1 MNPNETTDTQV
12 YENKRKELIQ
22 SMDVSGS
29 EIMFPIHSK
38 MSSDWAEV
46 LAGQIDIM
54 AEEGNDGVAR
64 FVAVS
69 LELSAFIDQKEKYFR
84 DNYGSYESASASS
97 PTFMGSML
105 RSFGKAENPQE
116 FEVQGV
122 RDSKTQND
130 YENAFN
136 MVNQGYKA
144 GSVDISVEGV
154 SVVFRGLRVPVGE
167 AVDPEMPFAPN
178 LVELPII
185 NGADFAKQKAPTK
198 AMESSESIKA
208 WMEEQL
214 KQTPVAIKNA
224 VRNYLAIQKEQGKE
238 LSQDEVMADEQH
250 MEAAKKLYVDQAASL
265 VEPESMP
272 TPKRTEEG
280 NSIVME
286 DEEVSGMTFAGGGRF
301 EFTMKDG
308 AKMPAQIFREVKDM
322 DDVSKSVFSRFE
334 DKYGPGAAR
343 KLGFLLSEEG

>member
-1 MNPNETTDTQV
+1 MKPNETTDTQV

-46 LAGQIDIM
+46 LAGQIDIL

-122 RDSKTQND
+122 KDSKTQND

-178 LVELPII
+178 LVELPVID
-185 NGADFAKQKAPTK
+185 GKEFAEQKAPAE
-198 AMESSESIKA
+198 AMKSQAAIKT
-208 WMEEQL
+208 WMEGQL
-214 KQTPVAIKNA
+214 QTNPVATTNA
-224 VRNYLAIQKEQGKE
+224 VRGYVEEQNKSGKSLSKE
-238 LSQDEVMADEQH
+238 EVMADEQH
-250 MEAAKKLYVDQAASL
+250 VAAAKELYLSQSAAVVKTKDLPSP
-265 VEPESMP
+265 V
-272 TPKRTEEG
+272 KTEEG
-280 NSIVME
+280 ASVYID
-286 DEEVSGMTFAGGGRF
+286 DEEASQVSFYGGGKY
-301 EFTMKDG
+301 ELTMRNGGKVS
-308 AKMPAQIFREVKDM
+308 AQIFREIEDM
-322 DDVSKSVFSRFE
+322 DEPSKAVFSRFE
-334 DKYGPGAAR
+334 KEYGEGSSR
-343 KLGFLLSEEG
+343 NLGFSLGKG